1 MAAPAVELLQ
11 FPYSH
16 YNEKVRWALA
26 HKRLPYVRRDLL
38 PGPHAPTVL
47 RLTGQTQTPVVRLDG
62 RIVAGSAAII
72 DALERRVPE
81 PPLYPADPALR
92 RRARDLQAWAD
103 ADVGPMTRRGLFAVL
118 LREPV
123 YVCALFAGGRSAP
136 VRAVYRGMFPVT
148 RLAMARAMGLRGA
161 ASVDEAHAGVQAA
174 LDRVAREVGPHGFLA
189 GSALSVADVAVVAL
203 LVPAVRVE
211 HPAMR
216 PLDPL
221 PAPVAAWYARWE
233 AHPAAAWVR
242 ETYRRHRPA
251 DA

>member
-26 HKRLPYVRRDLL
+26 HKRLPYVRRNLL
-38 PGPHAPTVL
+38 PGPHVPTVL

-72 DALERRVPE
+72 DELERRVPE

-92 RRARDLQAWAD
+92 RRALDLQAWAD
-103 ADVGPMTRRGLFAVL
+103 ADVGPMTRRALFALL
-118 LREPV
+118 LREPA
-123 YVCALFAGGRSAP
+123 YVCALFAGERSAP
-136 VRAVYRGMFPVT
+136 VRALYRGMFPVT

-161 ASVDEAHAGVQAA
+161 SSVDEALAGVQAA

-189 GSALSVADVAVVAL
+189 GSALSVADVAVAAL

-216 PLDPL
+216 PPDPL